1 MSHSTILERYHQM
14 FSTDKEFSQRAN
26 QFFPD
31 GVTHDSRHTHP
42 FPIYIDH
49 AQGSKKWG
57 VNGKEFIDY
66 WSGHGAL
73 LLGHNPP
80 RIVEAV
86 TNQMQRGTHYGAC
99 HPLELEWADLIIN
112 LIPSAEKIR
121 FTSSGTEATL
131 MAVRLSRIFTGR
143 NKVLKFA
150 GHYHGWHDAIIPGA
164 NPPYDMLIP
173 GVLSPETT
181 LISPPNDIDVVENY
195 LMTDS
200 DIACVILEPTG
211 ASFGEIPTNGEF
223 LTQLRNLTR
232 EYGVLL
238 VFDEV
243 ITGFRVSPGGAQ
255 GYYDIDP
262 DLTTLAKIM
271 AGGLPGGAVAGK
283 TEIVDL
289 ISIEKHPKSKKM
301 PHPGTFN
308 ANPLSAAA
316 GIQMLKIAQT
326 GQPQTEANQVAKIL
340 RHGINQIFDQ
350 HGLDWACYGE
360 FSGFKILLGHGDKT
374 L

>member
-131 MAVRLSRIFTGR
+131 MAVRLSRTFTGR

-181 LISPPNDIDVVENY
+181 LISPPAMILARVV
-195 LMTDS
+195 
-200 DIACVILEPTG
+200 
-211 ASFGEIPTNGEF
+211 
-223 LTQLRNLTR
+223 R
-232 EYGVLL
+232 
-238 VFDEV
+238 
-243 ITGFRVSPGGAQ
+243 
-255 GYYDIDP
+255 
-262 DLTTLAKIM
+262 
-271 AGGLPGGAVAGK
+271 
-283 TEIVDL
+283 
-289 ISIEKHPKSKKM
+289 
-301 PHPGTFN
+301 
-308 ANPLSAAA
+308 
-316 GIQMLKIAQT
+316 
-326 GQPQTEANQVAKIL
+326 
-340 RHGINQIFDQ
+340 
-350 HGLDWACYGE
+350 
-360 FSGFKILLGHGDKT
+360 SGST
-374 L
+374 S